1 MAGFNDLITRTDVPI
16 PTEEVGELL
25 KVMPEE
31 SVLLKRA
38 RRQPMSTKT
47 VKQTIMTTFPD
58 AYWVDG
64 DTGLKQTTK
73 QSFSQ
78 PTMTAEE
85 LAVIAVVPDAV
96 IDDSSL
102 PIWETLRP
110 YLAEAIGKKV
120 DAAAIYGTDKPASW
134 PLALV
139 PGAIAAGVITPGNL
153 TATPADQRKDAGQLV
168 ADLGL
173 RMARDAGA
181 NLSGLIAQA
190 GTGWELDRIR
200 DADRRPIYDGVAG
213 ALRGVPFDEL
223 KNGAWS
229 DVGTGDTAV
238 PLIGVDWSQVYVGIR
253 HHRDVAGGGVIRFW
267 PAFGLGLGISAV
279 AGLVYVAAWELCLV
293 LADRDFAAFFANSMV
308 EGARSKGVDGAQL
321 EQVIAEAQ
329 AFEAMYR
336 NPLVRMPM
344 TFVEIFPVGVLVS
357 LVSALVLRRPRAA
370 R

>member
-1 MAGFNDLITRTDVPI
+1 MAGFNDLITRSDVPI

-31 SVLLKRA
+31 SILLKRA

-120 DAAAIYGTDKPASW
+120 DQAAIYGTDKPASW

-153 TATPADQRKDAGQLV
+153 AATPADQRKDAGQLV

-173 RMARDAGA
+173 KMARDAGA
-181 NLSGLIAQA
+181 NLTGLIAQA

-229 DVGTGDTAV
+229 SVGTGDTAI

-253 HHRDVAGGGVIRFW
+253 QDITVKMLDQAVISDAAGKVIFNLAQQDAKALRVVFRVGYQAVMPVNHQQTDAAKRFPAGVIR
-267 PAFGLGLGISAV
+267 
-279 AGLVYVAAWELCLV
+279 
-293 LADRDFAAFFANSMV
+293 
-308 EGARSKGVDGAQL
+308 GALS
-321 EQVIAEAQ
+321 
-329 AFEAMYR
+329 
-336 NPLVRMPM
+336 
-344 TFVEIFPVGVLVS
+344 
-357 LVSALVLRRPRAA
+357 
-370 R
+370 

>member
-1 MAGFNDLITRTDVPI
+1 MAGFNDLITRSDVPI

-153 TATPADQRKDAGQLV
+153 AATPADQRKDAGQLV

-173 RMARDAGA
+173 KMARDAGA
-181 NLSGLIAQA
+181 NLTGLIAQA

-213 ALRGVPFDEL
+213 ALRGVPFDEM

-229 DVGTGDTAV
+229 SVGAGDTAV

-253 HHRDVAGGGVIRFW
+253 QDITVKMLDQAVISDAAGKVIFNLAQQDAKALRVVFRVGYQAVMPVNHQQLDPAKRFPAGVIR
-267 PAFGLGLGISAV
+267 
-279 AGLVYVAAWELCLV
+279 
-293 LADRDFAAFFANSMV
+293 
-308 EGARSKGVDGAQL
+308 GALS
-321 EQVIAEAQ
+321 
-329 AFEAMYR
+329 
-336 NPLVRMPM
+336 
-344 TFVEIFPVGVLVS
+344 
-357 LVSALVLRRPRAA
+357 
-370 R
+370 

>member
-1 MAGFNDLITRTDVPI
+1 MAGFNDLITRSDVPI

-31 SVLLKRA
+31 SILLKRA

-102 PIWETLRP
+102 PIWATLRP

-120 DAAAIYGTDKPASW
+120 DQAAIYGIDKPTSW

-139 PGAIAAGVITPGNL
+139 PGAIAAGVIAPGNL
-153 TATPADQRKDAGQLV
+153 AATPADERKDVGQLV

-173 RMARDAGA
+173 KMARDAGA

-190 GTGWELDRIR
+190 GTSWELDRIR

-229 DVGTGDTAV
+229 SVGTGDTAV

-253 HHRDVAGGGVIRFW
+253 QDITVKMLDQAVISDADGKVVFNLAQQDAKALRVVFRVGYQAVMPVNHQQLDPTKRFPAGVIR
-267 PAFGLGLGISAV
+267 
-279 AGLVYVAAWELCLV
+279 
-293 LADRDFAAFFANSMV
+293 
-308 EGARSKGVDGAQL
+308 GALS
-321 EQVIAEAQ
+321 
-329 AFEAMYR
+329 
-336 NPLVRMPM
+336 
-344 TFVEIFPVGVLVS
+344 
-357 LVSALVLRRPRAA
+357 
-370 R
+370 

>member
-102 PIWETLRP
+102 PIWATLRP
-110 YLAEAIGKKV
+110 YLAEAIGKKI
-120 DAAAIYGTDKPASW
+120 DQAAIYGIDKPASW

-139 PGAIAAGVITPGNL
+139 PGAIAAGVIAPGNL
-153 TATPADQRKDAGQLV
+153 TATPADARKDAGQLV

-173 RMARDAGA
+173 KMARDAGA
-181 NLSGLIAQA
+181 TLSGLIAQA

-238 PLIGVDWSQVYVGIR
+238 PLIGVDWSQVYIGIR
-253 HHRDVAGGGVIRFW
+253 QDITVKMLDQAVISNAEGKVIFNLAQQDAKALRVVFRVGYQAVMPVNHQQLDPAKRFPAGVIR
-267 PAFGLGLGISAV
+267 
-279 AGLVYVAAWELCLV
+279 
-293 LADRDFAAFFANSMV
+293 
-308 EGARSKGVDGAQL
+308 GALS
-321 EQVIAEAQ
+321 
-329 AFEAMYR
+329 
-336 NPLVRMPM
+336 
-344 TFVEIFPVGVLVS
+344 
-357 LVSALVLRRPRAA
+357 
-370 R
+370 

>member
-120 DAAAIYGTDKPASW
+120 DQAAIYGIDKPASW

-139 PGAIAAGVITPGNL
+139 PGAIAAGVIAPGNL
-153 TATPADQRKDAGQLV
+153 AATPADQRKDAGQLV

-173 RMARDAGA
+173 KMARSAGA
-181 NLSGLIAQA
+181 NLSGLIAEA
-190 GTGWELDRIR
+190 GTSWELDRIR

-229 DVGTGDTAV
+229 SVGTGDTAV

-253 HHRDVAGGGVIRFW
+253 QDITVKMLDQAVISDAAGKVIFNLAQQDAKALRIVFRVGYQAVMPVNHQQLDPAKRFPAGVIR
-267 PAFGLGLGISAV
+267 
-279 AGLVYVAAWELCLV
+279 
-293 LADRDFAAFFANSMV
+293 
-308 EGARSKGVDGAQL
+308 GALS
-321 EQVIAEAQ
+321 
-329 AFEAMYR
+329 
-336 NPLVRMPM
+336 
-344 TFVEIFPVGVLVS
+344 
-357 LVSALVLRRPRAA
+357 
-370 R
+370 

>member
-102 PIWETLRP
+102 PIWATLRP

-120 DAAAIYGTDKPASW
+120 DQAAIYGIDKPASW

-139 PGAIAAGVITPGNL
+139 PGAIAAGVIAPGNL
-153 TATPADQRKDAGQLV
+153 AATPADGRKDAGQLV

-173 RMARDAGA
+173 KMARDAGA
-181 NLSGLIAQA
+181 SLSGLIAQA

-238 PLIGVDWSQVYVGIR
+238 PLIGVDWSQVYIGIR
-253 HHRDVAGGGVIRFW
+253 QDITVKMLDQAVISDAAGKVIFNLAQQDAKALRVVFRVGYQAVMPVNHQQTDAAKRFPAGVIR
-267 PAFGLGLGISAV
+267 
-279 AGLVYVAAWELCLV
+279 
-293 LADRDFAAFFANSMV
+293 
-308 EGARSKGVDGAQL
+308 GALS
-321 EQVIAEAQ
+321 
-329 AFEAMYR
+329 
-336 NPLVRMPM
+336 
-344 TFVEIFPVGVLVS
+344 
-357 LVSALVLRRPRAA
+357 
-370 R
+370 

>member
-47 VKQTIMTTFPD
+47 VKQNIMTTFPD

-120 DAAAIYGTDKPASW
+120 DQAAIYGIDKPTSW

-153 TATPADQRKDAGQLV
+153 AATPADQRKDVGQLV

-173 RMARDAGA
+173 KMARSAGA
-181 NLSGLIAQA
+181 NISGLIAQA
-190 GTGWELDRIR
+190 GTSWELDRIR

-238 PLIGVDWSQVYVGIR
+238 PLIGVDWSQIYIGIR
-253 HHRDVAGGGVIRFW
+253 QDITVKMLDQAVISDAAGKVIFNLAQQDATALRVVFRVGYQAIMPVNHQQTDAAKRFPAGVIRG
-267 PAFGLGLGISAV
+267 A
-279 AGLVYVAAWELCLV
+279 
-293 LADRDFAAFFANSMV
+293 LA
-308 EGARSKGVDGAQL
+308 
-321 EQVIAEAQ
+321 
-329 AFEAMYR
+329 
-336 NPLVRMPM
+336 
-344 TFVEIFPVGVLVS
+344 
-357 LVSALVLRRPRAA
+357 
-370 R
+370 

>member
-1 MAGFNDLITRTDVPI
+1 MAGFNDLITRSDVPI

-73 QSFSQ
+73 QTFAQ

-173 RMARDAGA
+173 KMARDAGA
-181 NLSGLIAQA
+181 NLTGLIAQA

-200 DADRRPIYDGVAG
+200 DADRRPIYDGIAG

-223 KNGAWS
+223 KNGAWTN
-229 DVGTGDTAV
+229 VGTGDTSV

-253 HHRDVAGGGVIRFW
+253 QDITVKMLDQAVISDADGKVIFNLAQQDAKALRVVFRVGYQAVMPVNHQQLDPTKRFPAGVIR
-267 PAFGLGLGISAV
+267 
-279 AGLVYVAAWELCLV
+279 
-293 LADRDFAAFFANSMV
+293 
-308 EGARSKGVDGAQL
+308 GALS
-321 EQVIAEAQ
+321 
-329 AFEAMYR
+329 
-336 NPLVRMPM
+336 
-344 TFVEIFPVGVLVS
+344 
-357 LVSALVLRRPRAA
+357 
-370 R
+370 

>member
-64 DTGLKQTTK
+64 DTGLKQTSK
-73 QSFSQ
+73 QSFAQ

-102 PIWETLRP
+102 PIWATLRP
-110 YLAEAIGKKV
+110 YLAEAIGKKI
-120 DAAAIYGTDKPASW
+120 DQAAIYGIDKPTSW

-139 PGAIAAGVITPGNL
+139 PGAIAAGVIAPGNL
-153 TATPADQRKDAGQLV
+153 AATPADARKDAGQLV

-173 RMARDAGA
+173 KMARDAGA

-229 DVGTGDTAV
+229 SVGTGDTAI

-253 HHRDVAGGGVIRFW
+253 QDITVKMLDQAVISDAAGKVIFNLAQQDAKALRVVFRVGYQAIMPVNHQQTDATKRFPAGVIR
-267 PAFGLGLGISAV
+267 
-279 AGLVYVAAWELCLV
+279 
-293 LADRDFAAFFANSMV
+293 
-308 EGARSKGVDGAQL
+308 GALS
-321 EQVIAEAQ
+321 
-329 AFEAMYR
+329 
-336 NPLVRMPM
+336 
-344 TFVEIFPVGVLVS
+344 
-357 LVSALVLRRPRAA
+357 
-370 R
+370 

>member
-1 MAGFNDLITRTDVPI
+1 MAGFNDLITRSDVPI
-16 PTEEVGELL
+16 PTEEVGELI

-31 SVLLKRA
+31 SVLLRRA

-64 DTGLKQTTK
+64 DTGLKQTSK
-73 QSFSQ
+73 QSFAQ

-120 DAAAIYGTDKPASW
+120 DQAAIYGIDKPTSW

-153 TATPADQRKDAGQLV
+153 AATPADQRKDAGQLV

-173 RMARDAGA
+173 KMARSAGA
-181 NLSGLIAQA
+181 KLSGLIAEA

-253 HHRDVAGGGVIRFW
+253 QDITVKMLDQAVISDAAGKVVFNLAQQDAKALRVVFRVGYQAVMPVNHQQTDAAKRFPAGVIR
-267 PAFGLGLGISAV
+267 
-279 AGLVYVAAWELCLV
+279 
-293 LADRDFAAFFANSMV
+293 
-308 EGARSKGVDGAQL
+308 GALS
-321 EQVIAEAQ
+321 
-329 AFEAMYR
+329 
-336 NPLVRMPM
+336 
-344 TFVEIFPVGVLVS
+344 
-357 LVSALVLRRPRAA
+357 
-370 R
+370 

>member
-1 MAGFNDLITRTDVPI
+1 MAGFNDLVTRTDVPI

-64 DTGLKQTTK
+64 DTGLKQTSK
-73 QSFSQ
+73 QSFAQ

-102 PIWETLRP
+102 PIWATLRP
-110 YLAEAIGKKV
+110 FLAEAIGKKV
-120 DAAAIYGTDKPASW
+120 DQAAIYGIDKPTSW

-139 PGAIAAGVITPGNL
+139 PGAIAAGVIAPGNL
-153 TATPADQRKDAGQLV
+153 AATPADARKDAGQLV

-173 RMARDAGA
+173 KMARDAGA

-229 DVGTGDTAV
+229 SVGTGDTAV
-238 PLIGVDWSQVYVGIR
+238 PIIGVDWSQVYVGIR
-253 HHRDVAGGGVIRFW
+253 QDITVKMLDQAVISDADGKVIFNLAQQDAKALRVVFRVGYQAVMPVNHQQLDPTKRFPAGVIR
-267 PAFGLGLGISAV
+267 
-279 AGLVYVAAWELCLV
+279 
-293 LADRDFAAFFANSMV
+293 
-308 EGARSKGVDGAQL
+308 GALS
-321 EQVIAEAQ
+321 
-329 AFEAMYR
+329 
-336 NPLVRMPM
+336 
-344 TFVEIFPVGVLVS
+344 
-357 LVSALVLRRPRAA
+357 
-370 R
+370 

>member
-102 PIWETLRP
+102 PIWATLRP
-110 YLAEAIGKKV
+110 FLAEAIGKKV
-120 DAAAIYGTDKPASW
+120 DQAAIYGIDKPASW

-153 TATPADQRKDAGQLV
+153 AATPADKRKDAGQLV

-173 RMARDAGA
+173 KMARSAGA

-253 HHRDVAGGGVIRFW
+253 QDITVKMLDQAVISDADGKVVFNLAQQDAKALRVVFRVGYQAVMPVNHQQTDPTKRFPAGVIR
-267 PAFGLGLGISAV
+267 
-279 AGLVYVAAWELCLV
+279 
-293 LADRDFAAFFANSMV
+293 
-308 EGARSKGVDGAQL
+308 GALS
-321 EQVIAEAQ
+321 
-329 AFEAMYR
+329 
-336 NPLVRMPM
+336 
-344 TFVEIFPVGVLVS
+344 
-357 LVSALVLRRPRAA
+357 
-370 R
+370 

>member
-73 QSFSQ
+73 QTFSQ

-120 DAAAIYGTDKPASW
+120 DQAAIYGIDKPATW

-153 TATPADQRKDAGQLV
+153 AATPADQRKDAGQLV

-173 RMARDAGA
+173 KMARDAGA

-253 HHRDVAGGGVIRFW
+253 QDITVKLLDQAVISNAEGKVIFNIAQQDAKALRIVFRVGYQAVMPVNHQQTDAAKRFPAGVIR
-267 PAFGLGLGISAV
+267 
-279 AGLVYVAAWELCLV
+279 
-293 LADRDFAAFFANSMV
+293 
-308 EGARSKGVDGAQL
+308 GALS
-321 EQVIAEAQ
+321 
-329 AFEAMYR
+329 
-336 NPLVRMPM
+336 
-344 TFVEIFPVGVLVS
+344 
-357 LVSALVLRRPRAA
+357 
-370 R
+370 

>member
-1 MAGFNDLITRTDVPI
+1 MAGFNELIGRSDVPI
-16 PTEEVGELL
+16 PTEEVGQLL

-38 RRQPMSTKT
+38 RRQPMSSKT
-47 VKQTIMTTFPD
+47 SKQPIMTSFPE

-73 QSFSQ
+73 QTFSQ
-78 PTMTAEE
+78 PIMTAEE

-153 TATPADQRKDAGQLV
+153 AATPADQRKDVGQLV

-173 RMARDAGA
+173 KMARDAGA

-229 DVGTGDTAV
+229 SVGTGDTAI

-253 HHRDVAGGGVIRFW
+253 QDITVKMLDQAVISDAAGKVIFNLAQQDAKALRIVFRVGYQAVMPVNHQQLDHAKRFPAGVIR
-267 PAFGLGLGISAV
+267 
-279 AGLVYVAAWELCLV
+279 
-293 LADRDFAAFFANSMV
+293 
-308 EGARSKGVDGAQL
+308 GALS
-321 EQVIAEAQ
+321 
-329 AFEAMYR
+329 
-336 NPLVRMPM
+336 
-344 TFVEIFPVGVLVS
+344 
-357 LVSALVLRRPRAA
+357 
-370 R
+370 

>member
-1 MAGFNDLITRTDVPI
+1 MAGFNDLITRSDVPI

-31 SVLLKRA
+31 SVLLRRA

-120 DAAAIYGTDKPASW
+120 DQAAIYGIDKPASW

-153 TATPADQRKDAGQLV
+153 AATPADARKDAGQLV

-173 RMARDAGA
+173 KMARSAGA

-229 DVGTGDTAV
+229 SVGTGDTAV

-253 HHRDVAGGGVIRFW
+253 QDITVKMLDQAVISDAAGKVVFNLAQQDAKALRIVFRVGYQAVMPVNHQQLDAAKRFPAGVIR
-267 PAFGLGLGISAV
+267 
-279 AGLVYVAAWELCLV
+279 
-293 LADRDFAAFFANSMV
+293 
-308 EGARSKGVDGAQL
+308 GALS
-321 EQVIAEAQ
+321 
-329 AFEAMYR
+329 
-336 NPLVRMPM
+336 
-344 TFVEIFPVGVLVS
+344 
-357 LVSALVLRRPRAA
+357 
-370 R
+370 

>member
-64 DTGLKQTTK
+64 DTGLKQTSK
-73 QSFSQ
+73 QSFAQ

-102 PIWETLRP
+102 PIWETLRH

-120 DAAAIYGTDKPASW
+120 DQAAIYGIDKPASW

-139 PGAIAAGVITPGNL
+139 PGAIAAGVIAPGNL
-153 TATPADQRKDAGQLV
+153 AATPADARKDAGQLV

-173 RMARDAGA
+173 KMARDAGA

-229 DVGTGDTAV
+229 SVGTGDTAV
-238 PLIGVDWSQVYVGIR
+238 PIIGVDWSQVYVGIR
-253 HHRDVAGGGVIRFW
+253 QDITVKMLDQAVISDADGKVVFNLAQQDAKALRVVFRVGYQAVMPVNHQQLDPTKRFPAGVIR
-267 PAFGLGLGISAV
+267 
-279 AGLVYVAAWELCLV
+279 
-293 LADRDFAAFFANSMV
+293 
-308 EGARSKGVDGAQL
+308 GALS
-321 EQVIAEAQ
+321 
-329 AFEAMYR
+329 
-336 NPLVRMPM
+336 
-344 TFVEIFPVGVLVS
+344 
-357 LVSALVLRRPRAA
+357 
-370 R
+370 

>member
-1 MAGFNDLITRTDVPI
+1 MAGFNDLITRSDVPI

-31 SVLLKRA
+31 SVLLRRA

-73 QSFSQ
+73 QTFQQ

-173 RMARDAGA
+173 KMARDAGA
-181 NLSGLIAQA
+181 NLTGLIAQA

-229 DVGTGDTAV
+229 SVGTGDTAV

-253 HHRDVAGGGVIRFW
+253 QDITVKMLDQAVISDAAGKVIFNLAQQDAKALRVVFRVGYQAVMPVNHQQTDAAKRFPAGVIR
-267 PAFGLGLGISAV
+267 
-279 AGLVYVAAWELCLV
+279 
-293 LADRDFAAFFANSMV
+293 
-308 EGARSKGVDGAQL
+308 GALS
-321 EQVIAEAQ
+321 
-329 AFEAMYR
+329 
-336 NPLVRMPM
+336 
-344 TFVEIFPVGVLVS
+344 
-357 LVSALVLRRPRAA
+357 
-370 R
+370 

>member
-73 QSFSQ
+73 QTFSQ

-102 PIWETLRP
+102 PIWATLRP
-110 YLAEAIGKKV
+110 FLAEAIGKKV
-120 DAAAIYGTDKPASW
+120 DQAAIYGIDKPASW

-153 TATPADQRKDAGQLV
+153 AATPADKRKDAGQLV

-173 RMARDAGA
+173 KMARDAGA

-190 GTGWELDRIR
+190 GTSWELDRIR

-238 PLIGVDWSQVYVGIR
+238 PLIGVDWSQVYIGIR
-253 HHRDVAGGGVIRFW
+253 QDITVKMLDQAVISDAAGKVIFNLAQQDAKALRVVFRVGYQAVMPVNHQQLDATKRFPAGVIR
-267 PAFGLGLGISAV
+267 
-279 AGLVYVAAWELCLV
+279 
-293 LADRDFAAFFANSMV
+293 
-308 EGARSKGVDGAQL
+308 GALS
-321 EQVIAEAQ
+321 
-329 AFEAMYR
+329 
-336 NPLVRMPM
+336 
-344 TFVEIFPVGVLVS
+344 
-357 LVSALVLRRPRAA
+357 
-370 R
+370 

>member
-102 PIWETLRP
+102 PIWATLRP
-110 YLAEAIGKKV
+110 FLAEAIGRKV
-120 DAAAIYGTDKPASW
+120 DQAAIYGIDKPASW

-153 TATPADQRKDAGQLV
+153 AATPADERKDAGQLV

-173 RMARDAGA
+173 KMARSAGA

-238 PLIGVDWSQVYVGIR
+238 PLIGVDWSQVYIGIR
-253 HHRDVAGGGVIRFW
+253 QDITVKMLDQAVISDADGKVVFNLAQQDAKALRVVFRVGYQAVMPVNHQQLDPAKRFPAGVIR
-267 PAFGLGLGISAV
+267 
-279 AGLVYVAAWELCLV
+279 
-293 LADRDFAAFFANSMV
+293 
-308 EGARSKGVDGAQL
+308 
-321 EQVIAEAQ
+321 
-329 AFEAMYR
+329 
-336 NPLVRMPM
+336 
-344 TFVEIFPVGVLVS
+344 GVLS
-357 LVSALVLRRPRAA
+357 
-370 R
+370 

>member
-1 MAGFNDLITRTDVPI
+1 MAGFNDLITRSDVPI

-120 DAAAIYGTDKPASW
+120 DQAAIYGIDKPASW

-139 PGAIAAGVITPGNL
+139 PGAIAAGVIAPGNL
-153 TATPADQRKDAGQLV
+153 AATPADQRKDAGQLV

-173 RMARDAGA
+173 KMARDAGA

-229 DVGTGDTAV
+229 SVGTGDTAI

-253 HHRDVAGGGVIRFW
+253 QDITVKMLDQAVISDAAGKVIFNLAQQDAKALRVVFRVGYQAVMPVNHQQTDAAKRFPAGVIR
-267 PAFGLGLGISAV
+267 
-279 AGLVYVAAWELCLV
+279 
-293 LADRDFAAFFANSMV
+293 
-308 EGARSKGVDGAQL
+308 GALS
-321 EQVIAEAQ
+321 
-329 AFEAMYR
+329 
-336 NPLVRMPM
+336 
-344 TFVEIFPVGVLVS
+344 
-357 LVSALVLRRPRAA
+357 
-370 R
+370 

>member
-102 PIWETLRP
+102 PIWATLRP
-110 YLAEAIGKKV
+110 FLAEAIGKKV
-120 DAAAIYGTDKPASW
+120 DQAAIYGIDKPASW

-153 TATPADQRKDAGQLV
+153 AATPADERKDAGQLV

-173 RMARDAGA
+173 KMARDAGA

-190 GTGWELDRIR
+190 GTAWELDRIR

-253 HHRDVAGGGVIRFW
+253 QDITVKLLDQAVISDANGKVIFNLAQQDAKALRVVFRVGYQAIMPVNHQQLDPTKRFPAGVIR
-267 PAFGLGLGISAV
+267 
-279 AGLVYVAAWELCLV
+279 
-293 LADRDFAAFFANSMV
+293 
-308 EGARSKGVDGAQL
+308 GALS
-321 EQVIAEAQ
+321 
-329 AFEAMYR
+329 
-336 NPLVRMPM
+336 
-344 TFVEIFPVGVLVS
+344 
-357 LVSALVLRRPRAA
+357 
-370 R
+370 

>member
-1 MAGFNDLITRTDVPI
+1 MAGFNDLITRSDVPI

-78 PTMTAEE
+78 PIMTAEE

-110 YLAEAIGKKV
+110 FLAEAIGRKV
-120 DAAAIYGTDKPASW
+120 DQAAIYGIDKPASW

-153 TATPADQRKDAGQLV
+153 AATPADERKDAGQLV

-173 RMARDAGA
+173 KMARDAGA
-181 NLSGLIAQA
+181 NLTGLIAQA

-238 PLIGVDWSQVYVGIR
+238 PLIGVDWSQVYIGIR
-253 HHRDVAGGGVIRFW
+253 QDITVKMLDQAVISDAAGKVVFNLAQQDAKALRIVFRVGYQAVMPVNHQQLDAAKRFPAGVIR
-267 PAFGLGLGISAV
+267 
-279 AGLVYVAAWELCLV
+279 
-293 LADRDFAAFFANSMV
+293 
-308 EGARSKGVDGAQL
+308 GALS
-321 EQVIAEAQ
+321 
-329 AFEAMYR
+329 
-336 NPLVRMPM
+336 
-344 TFVEIFPVGVLVS
+344 
-357 LVSALVLRRPRAA
+357 
-370 R
+370 

>member
-120 DAAAIYGTDKPASW
+120 DQAAIYGIDKPASW

-153 TATPADQRKDAGQLV
+153 AATPADKRKDAGQLV

-173 RMARDAGA
+173 KMARDAGA
-181 NLSGLIAQA
+181 SLSGLIAQA

-238 PLIGVDWSQVYVGIR
+238 PLIGVDWSQVYIGIR
-253 HHRDVAGGGVIRFW
+253 QDITVKMLDQAVISDAAGKVIFNLAQQDAKALRVVFRVGYQAVMPVNHQQTDAAKRFPAGVIR
-267 PAFGLGLGISAV
+267 
-279 AGLVYVAAWELCLV
+279 
-293 LADRDFAAFFANSMV
+293 
-308 EGARSKGVDGAQL
+308 GALS
-321 EQVIAEAQ
+321 
-329 AFEAMYR
+329 
-336 NPLVRMPM
+336 
-344 TFVEIFPVGVLVS
+344 
-357 LVSALVLRRPRAA
+357 
-370 R
+370 

>member
-102 PIWETLRP
+102 PIWATLRP
-110 YLAEAIGKKV
+110 FLAEAIGRKV
-120 DAAAIYGTDKPASW
+120 DQAAIYGIDKPASW

-153 TATPADQRKDAGQLV
+153 AATPADKRKDAGQLV

-173 RMARDAGA
+173 KMARDAGA

-200 DADRRPIYDGVAG
+200 DADRRPIYDGIAG

-223 KNGAWS
+223 KNGAWTN
-229 DVGTGDTAV
+229 VGTGDTSV

-253 HHRDVAGGGVIRFW
+253 QDITVKMLDQAVISDAAGKVIFNLAQQDAKALRIVFRVGYQAVMPVNHQQTDAAKRFPAGVIR
-267 PAFGLGLGISAV
+267 
-279 AGLVYVAAWELCLV
+279 
-293 LADRDFAAFFANSMV
+293 
-308 EGARSKGVDGAQL
+308 GALS
-321 EQVIAEAQ
+321 
-329 AFEAMYR
+329 
-336 NPLVRMPM
+336 
-344 TFVEIFPVGVLVS
+344 
-357 LVSALVLRRPRAA
+357 
-370 R
+370 

>member
-1 MAGFNDLITRTDVPI
+1 MAGFNDLITRSDVPI

-78 PTMTAEE
+78 PIMTAEE

-102 PIWETLRP
+102 PIWATLRP
-110 YLAEAIGKKV
+110 YLAEAIGKKI
-120 DAAAIYGTDKPASW
+120 DQAAIYGIDKPASW

-139 PGAIAAGVITPGNL
+139 PGAIAAGVIAPGNL
-153 TATPADQRKDAGQLV
+153 AATPADARKDAGQLV

-173 RMARDAGA
+173 KMARDAGA
-181 NLSGLIAQA
+181 TLSGLIAQA

-223 KNGAWS
+223 KNGAWTG
-229 DVGTGDTAV
+229 VGTGDTAV
-238 PLIGVDWSQVYVGIR
+238 PLIGVDWSQVYIGIR
-253 HHRDVAGGGVIRFW
+253 QDITVKMLDQAVISDAAGKVIFNLAQQDAKALRIVFRVGYQAVMPVNHQQTDAAKRFPAGVIR
-267 PAFGLGLGISAV
+267 
-279 AGLVYVAAWELCLV
+279 
-293 LADRDFAAFFANSMV
+293 
-308 EGARSKGVDGAQL
+308 GALS
-321 EQVIAEAQ
+321 
-329 AFEAMYR
+329 
-336 NPLVRMPM
+336 
-344 TFVEIFPVGVLVS
+344 
-357 LVSALVLRRPRAA
+357 
-370 R
+370 

>member
-1 MAGFNDLITRTDVPI
+1 MAGFNDLITRSDVPI

-120 DAAAIYGTDKPASW
+120 DQAAIYGIDKPASW

-153 TATPADQRKDAGQLV
+153 AATPADQRKDAGQLV

-173 RMARDAGA
+173 KMARDAGA

-229 DVGTGDTAV
+229 NVGTGDTAI

-253 HHRDVAGGGVIRFW
+253 QDITVKMLDQAVISDAAGKVIFNLAQQDAKALRVVFRVGYQAVMPVNHQQLDPAKRFPAGVIR
-267 PAFGLGLGISAV
+267 
-279 AGLVYVAAWELCLV
+279 
-293 LADRDFAAFFANSMV
+293 
-308 EGARSKGVDGAQL
+308 GALS
-321 EQVIAEAQ
+321 
-329 AFEAMYR
+329 
-336 NPLVRMPM
+336 
-344 TFVEIFPVGVLVS
+344 
-357 LVSALVLRRPRAA
+357 
-370 R
+370 

>member
-78 PTMTAEE
+78 PIMTAEE

-110 YLAEAIGKKV
+110 FLAEAIGRKV
-120 DAAAIYGTDKPASW
+120 DQAAIYGIDKPASW

-153 TATPADQRKDAGQLV
+153 AATPADERKDAGQLV

-173 RMARDAGA
+173 KMARSAGA
-181 NLSGLIAQA
+181 NISGLIAQA

-238 PLIGVDWSQVYVGIR
+238 PLIGVDWSQVYIGIR
-253 HHRDVAGGGVIRFW
+253 QDITVKMLDQAVISDAAGKVVFNLAQQDAKALRIVFRVGYQAVMPVNHQQLDAAKRFPAGVIR
-267 PAFGLGLGISAV
+267 
-279 AGLVYVAAWELCLV
+279 
-293 LADRDFAAFFANSMV
+293 
-308 EGARSKGVDGAQL
+308 GALS
-321 EQVIAEAQ
+321 
-329 AFEAMYR
+329 
-336 NPLVRMPM
+336 
-344 TFVEIFPVGVLVS
+344 
-357 LVSALVLRRPRAA
+357 
-370 R
+370 

>member
-1 MAGFNDLITRTDVPI
+1 MAGFNDVITRSDVPI

-47 VKQTIMTTFPD
+47 LKQTIMTTFPD

-110 YLAEAIGKKV
+110 FLAEAIGKKV

-134 PLALV
+134 PMALV

-153 TATPADQRKDAGQLV
+153 AATPAAARKDAGQLV

-173 RMARDAGA
+173 KMARDAGA

-253 HHRDVAGGGVIRFW
+253 QDITVKMLDQAVISDAAGKVIFNLAQQDAKALRIVFRVGYQAVMPVNHQQTDAAKRFPAGVIR
-267 PAFGLGLGISAV
+267 
-279 AGLVYVAAWELCLV
+279 
-293 LADRDFAAFFANSMV
+293 
-308 EGARSKGVDGAQL
+308 GALS
-321 EQVIAEAQ
+321 
-329 AFEAMYR
+329 
-336 NPLVRMPM
+336 
-344 TFVEIFPVGVLVS
+344 
-357 LVSALVLRRPRAA
+357 
-370 R
+370 

>member
-1 MAGFNDLITRTDVPI
+1 MAGFNDLITRSDVPI
-16 PTEEVGELL
+16 PTEEVGQLL

-110 YLAEAIGKKV
+110 YIAEAIGKKV
-120 DAAAIYGTDKPASW
+120 DQAAIYGIDKPASW

-139 PGAIAAGVITPGNL
+139 PGAIAAGVIAPGNL
-153 TATPADQRKDAGQLV
+153 AATPADQRKDAGQLV

-173 RMARDAGA
+173 KMARDAGA

-229 DVGTGDTAV
+229 SVGTGDTAI

-253 HHRDVAGGGVIRFW
+253 QDITVKMLDQAVISDAAGKVIFNLAQQDAKALRIVFRVGYQAVMPVNHQQLDAAKRFPAGVIR
-267 PAFGLGLGISAV
+267 
-279 AGLVYVAAWELCLV
+279 
-293 LADRDFAAFFANSMV
+293 
-308 EGARSKGVDGAQL
+308 GALS
-321 EQVIAEAQ
+321 
-329 AFEAMYR
+329 
-336 NPLVRMPM
+336 
-344 TFVEIFPVGVLVS
+344 
-357 LVSALVLRRPRAA
+357 
-370 R
+370 

>member
-102 PIWETLRP
+102 PIWATLRP
-110 YLAEAIGKKV
+110 FLAEAIGKKV
-120 DAAAIYGTDKPASW
+120 DQAAIYGIDKPASW

-139 PGAIAAGVITPGNL
+139 PGAIAAGVIAPGNL
-153 TATPADQRKDAGQLV
+153 AATPAAARKDAGQLV

-173 RMARDAGA
+173 KMARDAGA

-253 HHRDVAGGGVIRFW
+253 QDITVKMLDQAVISDAAGKVVFNLAQQDAKALRIVFRVGYQAVMPVNHQQLDAAKRFPAGVIR
-267 PAFGLGLGISAV
+267 
-279 AGLVYVAAWELCLV
+279 
-293 LADRDFAAFFANSMV
+293 
-308 EGARSKGVDGAQL
+308 GALS
-321 EQVIAEAQ
+321 
-329 AFEAMYR
+329 
-336 NPLVRMPM
+336 
-344 TFVEIFPVGVLVS
+344 
-357 LVSALVLRRPRAA
+357 
-370 R
+370 

>member
-1 MAGFNDLITRTDVPI
+1 MAGFNDVITRSDVPI

-31 SVLLKRA
+31 SILLKRA

-64 DTGLKQTTK
+64 DAGLKQTTK

-120 DAAAIYGTDKPASW
+120 DQAAIYGTDKPASW
-134 PLALV
+134 PMALV
-139 PGAIAAGVITPGNL
+139 PGAVAAGVITPGNL

-173 RMARDAGA
+173 KMARDAGA

-229 DVGTGDTAV
+229 AVGTGDTAI

-253 HHRDVAGGGVIRFW
+253 QDITVKLLDQAVISDAAGKVIFNLAQQDAKALRVVFRVGYQAVMPVNHQQTDAAKRFPAGVIR
-267 PAFGLGLGISAV
+267 
-279 AGLVYVAAWELCLV
+279 
-293 LADRDFAAFFANSMV
+293 
-308 EGARSKGVDGAQL
+308 GALS
-321 EQVIAEAQ
+321 
-329 AFEAMYR
+329 
-336 NPLVRMPM
+336 
-344 TFVEIFPVGVLVS
+344 
-357 LVSALVLRRPRAA
+357 
-370 R
+370 

>member
-1 MAGFNDLITRTDVPI
+1 MAGFNDLITRSDVPI
-16 PTEEVGELL
+16 PTEEVGELI

-31 SVLLKRA
+31 SVLLRRA

-64 DTGLKQTTK
+64 DTGLKQTSK
-73 QSFSQ
+73 QSFAQ

-102 PIWETLRP
+102 PIWATLRP
-110 YLAEAIGKKV
+110 YLAEAIGRKV
-120 DAAAIYGTDKPASW
+120 DQAAIYGIDKPTSW

-139 PGAIAAGVITPGNL
+139 PGAIAAGVIAPGNL
-153 TATPADQRKDAGQLV
+153 AATPADGRKDAGQLV

-173 RMARDAGA
+173 KMARDAGA

-200 DADRRPIYDGVAG
+200 DSDRRPIYDGVAG

-229 DVGTGDTAV
+229 SVGTGDTAV
-238 PLIGVDWSQVYVGIR
+238 PIIGVDWGQVYIGIR
-253 HHRDVAGGGVIRFW
+253 QDITVKMLDQAVISDADGKVVFNLAQQDAKALRVVFRVGYQAVMPVNHQQLDPTKRFPAGVIR
-267 PAFGLGLGISAV
+267 
-279 AGLVYVAAWELCLV
+279 
-293 LADRDFAAFFANSMV
+293 
-308 EGARSKGVDGAQL
+308 GALS
-321 EQVIAEAQ
+321 
-329 AFEAMYR
+329 
-336 NPLVRMPM
+336 
-344 TFVEIFPVGVLVS
+344 
-357 LVSALVLRRPRAA
+357 
-370 R
+370 